1 MPACCEAGRYLGY
14 YFLIMSEYILKPSKG
29 FTKSDCSYLKDLNPE
44 QLQAVTAEDGPCMV
58 IAGAGSGKTRVVTCR
73 VAYLVDKGI
82 PTENI
87 LLVTFTQKAAR
98 EMLHRASGLVNAD
111 TSKLWGG
118 TFHHVGNL
126 ILRKHASKIG
136 FDCNYTIFDREDAKD
151 LLHIAR
157 QEVITKQTD
166 KLFPKTGVLQ
176 DILSLSINM
185 REHIRV
191 IIERKYPHMEEFT
204 QDILKIFKKYEKKK
218 KEINAL
224 DFDDLLEKFLTLLS
238 ENGKV
243 RETYSRYFKYILV
256 DEYQDTN
263 LLQSEIL
270 DLLASDWRNLMV
282 VGDDFQSIYS
292 FRGARYE
299 NILEFPK
306 KYPDTKI
313 FTVEINY
320 RSTPNILNLAN
331 CIISSSIHKFK
342 KGLKPVREEGIKPIV
357 VPSIDVYQQAS
368 FVAQRIFELY
378 EEGVSLSDIAV
389 LYRAHFHSM
398 ELQMELTRRGI
409 PFWIRSGLR
418 FFEQAHIKDILSY
431 MRIIENKK
439 DQLPWMRLLKHIPK
453 IGEMTASKIYNKI
466 ANSAHPLELNS
477 KKIEL
482 PKLAEKNFDNFM
494 RLLKKLDSENLHADP
509 EPVRHQ
515 NPATTTSAGR
525 NGGRF
530 RAGPSSMIQTILKN
544 NYASYLEATYP
555 DWERRLEDIQQL
567 ARFAKTYSS
576 CEKFVSELALIGGMR
591 AEDMVD
597 QGSGQEGLILSTVH
611 QAKGLEWKVVFI
623 IWAVEG
629 YFPSYKAETAEER
642 EEERRLFYVALTRAK
657 DQLYLTYPVV
667 SMRSNSPWTQNTP
680 SSFLSEVDEGAY
692 EEWNLR

>member
-1 MPACCEAGRYLGY
+1 MP
-14 YFLIMSEYILKPSKG
+14 EYILQPSKR
-29 FTKSDCSYLKDLNPE
+29 FTASCDYLKDLNPE
-44 QLQAVTAEDGPCMV
+44 QLRAVTAEDGPCMV

-73 VAYLVDKGI
+73 VAYLVDRGT
-82 PTENI
+82 PTDNI

-98 EMLHRASGLVNAD
+98 EMLHRASGLANAD
-111 TSKLWGG
+111 ISKLWGG

-136 FDCNYTIFDREDAKD
+136 FDSNYTILDREDSKD

-166 KLFPKTGVLQ
+166 KLFPKAGVLQ
-176 DILSLSINM
+176 DILTLSINT
-185 REHIRV
+185 REHMRMV
-191 IIERKYPHMEEFT
+191 IEKRYPHMEEFT
-204 QDILKIFKKYEKKK
+204 QDIQKIFKKYEKKK

-224 DFDDLLEKFLTLLS
+224 DFDDLLEKFLMLLS
-238 ENGKV
+238 ENEKV
-243 RETYSRYFKYILV
+243 RELYSRSFRYILV

-270 DLLASDWRNLMV
+270 DLLASSWRNLMV

-299 NILEFPK
+299 NILEFPQ
-306 KYPDTKI
+306 KYPDAKI

-320 RSTPNILNLAN
+320 RSTPNILNFAN
-331 CIISSSIHKFK
+331 CIISSSIHRFK
-342 KGLKPVREEGIKPIV
+342 KGLKPVRKEGINPIV

-368 FVAQRIFELY
+368 FIAQRIFELY
-378 EEGVSLSDIAV
+378 EEGIPLSDIAV

-418 FFEQAHIKDILSY
+418 FFEQAHIKDVLSY

-453 IGEMTASKIYNKI
+453 IGEITADKIYNKI
-466 ANSAHPLELNS
+466 ANSQYPLELTAQ
-477 KKIEL
+477 KIGI
-482 PKLAEKNFDNFM
+482 PKLAEKSFNRFIH
-494 RLLKKLDSENLHADP
+494 LLKKLDSEKMHTD
-509 EPVRHQ
+509 
-515 NPATTTSAGR
+515 
-525 NGGRF
+525 
-530 RAGPSSMIQTILKN
+530 PSSMIQKILKD
-544 NYASYLEATYP
+544 NYSSYLEATYT

-567 ARFAKTYSS
+567 ARFAKTYPS
-576 CEKFVSELALIGGMR
+576 CEAFISELALIGGMR
-591 AEDMVD
+591 TEDIVD
-597 QGSGQEGLILSTVH
+597 LGSKEEGLILSTVH

-623 IWAVEG
+623 IWLVEG

-667 SMRSNSPWTQNTP
+667 SMRSNSPWTQNSP
-680 SSFLSEVDEGAY
+680 SSFLSEIDQGAY
-692 EEWNLR
+692 EEWSLK